1 MNFTELGRYQ
11 DYSQHKQYVV
21 SIWMKEFT
29 FEVAEAM
36 YDPAEDGPEV
46 KLLRNFFDRH
56 RKAEKNWWSKL
67 R

>member
-1 MNFTELGRYQ
+1 MSHYQ
-11 DYSQHKQYVV
+11 NDNRHKEYVV
-21 SIWMKEFT
+21 SIWLTEFSL
-29 FEVAEAM
+29 EVAEAM

-46 KLLRNFFDRH
+46 MLLRNFFDRH